1 MFESECYSIAMISQ
15 SDETVAFGNSSSF
28 SYDNN
33 NDDDDD
39 DIYGFVLDHS
49 AFQYHKEHM
58 CTKYIFT
65 HLSYSFTGICVE
77 M

>member
-1 MFESECYSIAMISQ
+1 MISR

-39 DIYGFVLDHS
+39 VYGFVLDHS

-58 CTKYIFT
+58 CAKYIFT
-65 HLSYSFTGICVE
+65 HLSYPFTVVCVGMWISIYVE
-77 M
+77 